1 MEKFQNQIKIIN
13 CHAITANKTSE
24 QRIMQPNR
32 PLVIALMGPTAG
44 GKTELAI
51 DIANKIKTNIHN
63 VDSRQIYID
72 MDIGTAKPT
81 PEQQRQVPH
90 FLIDLCLPSKP
101 INLYEFYLLARTS
114 MEEELKN
121 HKLILLVGGSGLYL
135 QSLIG
140 GLNPPGVP
148 PQKFL
153 REQLNKI
160 EKNERHS
167 LLKCCDP
174 KAAEQ
179 IHPQDAIR
187 TIRALEVFYATGK
200 SFSKQKSS
208 SPPPWEILE
217 LGLNPENLNTRIKER
232 TKKMYKNGLIE
243 ETENM
248 IMKYGNDLQLLKTI
262 GYGEARS
269 IINGKINF
277 EEALAITTKRTL
289 QLAKRQ
295 KTWFRNKHNSKW
307 LNADNALSEALS
319 SIYEVL
325 S

>member
-1 MEKFQNQIKIIN
+1 
-13 CHAITANKTSE
+13 
-24 QRIMQPNR
+24 MQPNK
-32 PLVIALMGPTAG
+32 PLVIALMGPTAS

-51 DIANKIKTNIHN
+51 DIANKIQTNIHN

-72 MDIGTAKPT
+72 MNIGTAKPT
-81 PEQQRQVPH
+81 LEQQRQVPH
-90 FLIDLCLPSKP
+90 FLIDLCLPTTP
-101 INLYEFYLLARTS
+101 INLYEFHSIANTS
-114 MEEELKN
+114 MEEELK
-121 HKLILLVGGSGLYL
+121 KRSVILLVGGSGLYL
-135 QSLIG
+135 QSLIR

-153 REQLNKI
+153 RNQLNKI
-160 EKNERHS
+160 ERNERHN

-179 IHPQDAIR
+179 IHPKDSIR
-187 TIRALEVFYATGK
+187 TTRALEVFYATGE
-200 SFSKQKSS
+200 SFSKQKNSN
-208 SPPPWEILE
+208 PPPWKILE
-217 LGLNPENLNTRIKER
+217 LGLNPENLGTRIKQR
-232 TKKMYKNGLIE
+232 TEKMYKNGLIQ
-243 ETENM
+243 ETENL

-307 LNADNALSEALS
+307 LNTDNALSEALS